1 MKEKEMREE
10 GIKYDDG
17 KLRFDLIPPIAL
29 RALAEVYTFGA
40 KKYTDNSWQNL
51 SDFENRYLAA
61 LHRHL
66 NAHQLGELRDK
77 DSGLYHLDH
86 LLWNVVA
93 LRWKLQQD
101 EQEDGR
107 ITIQLDS
114 VEIDERAV
122 RDFFCGN
129 RADLIFTISPEGIP
143 RDESQLVHD
152 DVMTET

>member
-1 MKEKEMREE
+1 MQEK
-10 GIKYDDG
+10 GIKYDDD

-40 KKYTDNSWQNL
+40 RKYTDNSWQNL
-51 SDFENRYLAA
+51 ENFEARYLAA

-101 EQEDGR
+101 EQKDTR
-107 ITIQLDS
+107 ITIQFDSIELDDKA
-114 VEIDERAV
+114 IFDY
-122 RDFFCGN
+122 FYGN
-129 RADLIFTISPEGIP
+129 RADFIFTVTPEGIP
-143 RDESQLVHD
+143 RDESLLVHD
-152 DVMTET
+152 DVDTET